1 MPLRDIAGH
10 RAPLALLSRAVR
22 RSALPQSL
30 VFTGPDGVGKRLTA
44 IAVAQLL
51 NCPARIDDPSDTL
64 AADAC
69 GTCSPCRRIA
79 QLSHP
84 DVVLVGANP
93 SVDAAREAMQ
103 AAAYRPFEG
112 RRRVFVLDEA
122 DTMSAAVQNA
132 WLKTLEE
139 PPSTSHFLLVTARP
153 DLLLPTV
160 RSRCPSLRFGRLP
173 IDEAARLLVERHGFT
188 PAAAREAAFAS
199 DGSVGRALIEASDA
213 GASTRAIVEGVVS
226 AAVGARGAEARLR
239 LATHLLEP
247 AETKGRSRGK
257 GASRSAPERELLGE
271 RLEAL
276 GAALRDL
283 GVLAAHGE
291 ERFLA
296 HAPSADTAALADRW
310 GATRLTQAFAAVGR
324 AREALERNTSPKV
337 VADWLAL
344 QL

>member
-10 RAPLALLSRAVR
+10 RAPLALLSRSVR

-30 VFTGPDGVGKRLTA
+30 VLTGPDGVGKRLTA
-44 IAVAQLL
+44 LAVAQVL
-51 NCPARIDDPSDTL
+51 NCPTPLTEVSETL
-64 AADAC
+64 PVDAC
-69 GTCSPCRRIA
+69 GVCSSCRRIG

-93 SVDAAREAMQ
+93 SVDATREVMQ
-103 AAAYRPFEG
+103 ASAYRPFEG
-112 RRRVFVLDEA
+112 RRRVFILDEA

-160 RSRCPSLRFGRLP
+160 RSRCPSLRFGRLA
-173 IDEAARLLVERHGFT
+173 IDETARLLVERHGFAA
-188 PAAAREAAFAS
+188 AAAREAAFSS
-199 DGSVGRALIEASDA
+199 DGSVGRALAEASDTGTA
-213 GASTRAIVEGVVS
+213 TRALVEHVV
-226 AAVGARGAEARLR
+226 AGAVGARGADARLR
-239 LATHLLEP
+239 LAAQLLEP
-247 AETKGRSRGK
+247 AETKGRGRSK

-276 GAALRDL
+276 SAALRDL
-283 GVLAAHGE
+283 GVLAARGD

-296 HAPSADTAALADRW
+296 HSPSADTAALAERW
-310 GATRLTQAFAAVGR
+310 GAARLTQAFAAVGR
-324 AREALERNTSPKV
+324 ARDALERNTSPKV

>member
-30 VFTGPDGVGKRLTA
+30 MFTGPEGVGKRATA
-44 IAVAQLL
+44 VAVAQLL
-51 NCPARIDDPSDTL
+51 NCGSTLQDVSDTL

-69 GTCSPCRRIA
+69 GTCSSCRRIA
-79 QLSHP
+79 QSSHP
-84 DVVLVGANP
+84 DVVVVGANP
-93 SVDAAREAMQ
+93 SVDTAREVMQ

-112 RRRVFVLDEA
+112 RRRVFVLDDA

-139 PPSTSHFLLVTARP
+139 PPSLSHFLLVTARP

-173 IDEAARLLVERHGFT
+173 VDDAARILIERHEFT
-188 PAAAREAAFAS
+188 PAEAREAAFAA
-199 DGSVGRALIEASDA
+199 DGSVGRALAEASDA
-213 GASTRAIVEGVVS
+213 GAATRALIEGVVA
-226 AAVGARGAEARLR
+226 AAVSARNADARLR
-239 LATHLLEP
+239 LAAQLLEP
-247 AETKGRSRGK
+247 AETRARSRGK
-257 GASRSAPERELLGE
+257 GGRGAPERELLGE

-276 GAALRDL
+276 AAALRDL
-283 GVLAAHGE
+283 GVLAAQGE
-291 ERFLA
+291 SRFLA
-296 HAPSADTAALADRW
+296 RSPSADTAALAERW
-310 GATRLTQAFAAVGR
+310 GATRLTNAYAAVGR